1 MLTVD
6 QKTFP
11 VSWDQLHRDSRALAW
26 RLVALGPF
34 QGIVAITRGG
44 LVPAAVIARDL
55 DVRLIDTVCIAS
67 HRADNSPG
75 AMERSEERRA
85 GKDRAR
91 TSRSR
96 SSPSHPTTT

>member
-34 QGIVAITRGG
+34 KGIVAITRGG
-44 LVPAAVIARDL
+44 LVPAAVIAREL
-55 DVRLIDTVCIAS
+55 DVRLIDTICIVS
-67 HRADNSPG
+67 YRDDN
-75 AMERSEERRA
+75 RSEEHTSELQSLMSISYA
-85 GKDRAR
+85 GLCLKKKKLKLVN
-91 TSRSR
+91 
-96 SSPSHPTTT
+96 